1 MKRLK
6 VILVALVMLINF
18 AVALPPFGFAP
29 SVLADAPKLTTTPEY
44 TEVTT
49 AIADLLNA
57 KSDPNTSDL
66 SPVEIE
72 RKLGELNLQKYILET
87 ASEWSQC
94 RNETGKTIAVYAHK
108 AKKTPQPSTLFYLAS
123 GQSTD
128 DDWNCD
134 GIYLPAGAKLAG
146 QPELTEPVALQFV
159 SGTQLVAKTNPDGEI
174 EFNLPPAKTLTASAD
189 SALPIPNLTL
199 ASVEATAPNAPIED

>member
-1 MKRLK
+1 MKRLM
-6 VILVALVMLINF
+6 VILVTLAALFSF
-18 AVALPPFGFAP
+18 AFP
-29 SVLADAPKLTTTPEY
+29 VLADPPKFTTLPEY

-49 AIADLLNA
+49 AIADLLKA
-57 KSDPNTSDL
+57 QSDPQSSDL

-72 RKLGELNLQKYILET
+72 QKLGALNLQKYILET

-94 RNETGKTIAVYAHK
+94 RNETGHTIGVYAHK
-108 AKKTPQPSTLFYLAS
+108 AKKTAQPIALYYLAT
-123 GQSTD
+123 GQATS

-159 SGTQLVAKTNPDGEI
+159 SGTQLIAKANPNGEI
-174 EFNLPPAKTLTASAD
+174 ELNLPPAKMLTASAE

-199 ASVEATAPNAPIED
+199 ASVETTAPNAPIED